1 MSDMEKL
8 KAVSLFRG
16 LSEAMLLEFCGYFK
30 ETSYGAGAV
39 VFRERT
45 EGDSLYIIVEG
56 EVTIEKAMDEA
67 DREFKTLAI
76 LAAGDFFGEMA
87 VLENQTR
94 FAQARASKDSSLYE
108 ISRDKFFAFI
118 KDHPE
123 TGITIFSAIMRTM
136 LRRLKHTSN
145 ELTMLFDLSRQLMAE
160 HKSPA
165 GFMAAVMDEMRPY
178 LEGQW
183 NIDAYIYN
191 MFNEEFES
199 AYTYAA
205 FQQEDTERKLP
216 SRPENGWLNDKTYL
230 MTCAT
235 GGRLL
240 ACAMFSRPEAATELE
255 KNNLATIFN
264 TISSI
269 IGSAMVNIEHQA
281 EAAML
286 AKLKQAKI

>member
-1 MSDMEKL
+1 MSDIEKL
-8 KAVSLFRG
+8 KTVTLFKG
-16 LSEAMLLEFCGYFK
+16 LSEAMLLEFAGFFT
-30 ETSYGAGAV
+30 ETAYESGTV
-39 VFRERT
+39 VFRERS
-45 EGDSLYIIVEG
+45 EGDSLFIIVDG

-67 DREFKTLAI
+67 DREFKALAI
-76 LAAGDFFGEMA
+76 LPAGDFFGEMA

-108 ISRDKFFAFI
+108 ISRERFFSFI

-160 HKSPA
+160 HKSPSA
-165 GFMAAVMDEMRPY
+165 FLASVMEEMRPY

-191 MFNEEFES
+191 MYNEEFES
-199 AYTYAA
+199 AYAHTA
-205 FQQEDTERKLP
+205 FPQGEEARKLP
-216 SRPENGWLNDKTYL
+216 SRPENGWLNANTYL
-230 MTCAT
+230 MTCLD
-235 GGRLL
+235 GRKLL
-240 ACAMFSRPEAATELE
+240 ACAMLSRSEPASELE